1 MAPHTI
7 TLAGNTDSDGFRRE
21 ARALLAAL
29 VAPDEVDWVI
39 DAGAA
44 AQRFSRPAGPAGSRA
59 ATSAGITHPLVPR
72 SFMSMCETVILHNA
86 PLRFGLL
93 YRLLWRLVHE
103 PGLLHDP
110 RDRDRVQALHMA
122 QAVRR
127 DMRKMKT
134 LVHFSVVDDTP
145 GTQALYLAWFDPDHH
160 VVEAV
165 APFFARRFAQLRWA
179 ILTPERSVRWQGQML
194 EFGPGAPP
202 IAAAD
207 RLGRY
212 RDVFG
217 DLAARRQPALNNGR
231 GSAPA
236 RSSRPGSAP

>member
-7 TLAGNTDSDGFRRE
+7 TLAGNIDSDGFRRE
-21 ARALLAAL
+21 ARSLLAAL
-29 VAPDEVDWVI
+29 VAPDDVEWVI
-39 DAGAA
+39 DAKAA
-44 AQRFSRPAGPAGSRA
+44 TQCFSRPSGPAAPRA
-59 ATSAGITHPLVPR
+59 TASAGVTHPLVPR
-72 SFMSMCETVILHNA
+72 SFMSLCETVILHNA

-103 PGLLHDP
+103 PGLQYDP

-134 LVHFSVVDDTP
+134 LIHFDVVDDAP
-145 GTQALYLAWFDPDHH
+145 GAEGLYLAWFDPDHH

-202 IAAAD
+202 NAAAD
-207 RLGRY
+207 GLDRY
-212 RDVFG
+212 REVFEK
-217 DLAARRQPALNNGR
+217 LAARRQSAINSDK

-236 RSSRPGSAP
+236 RSSRPDSAP

>member
-1 MAPHTI
+1 MAEKHDAVEVI
-7 TLAGNTDSDGFRRE
+7 VAKRDGHELSDSQ
-21 ARALLAAL
+21 
-29 VAPDEVDWVI
+29 VDWVI

-103 PGLLHDP
+103 PGLQHDP

-194 EFGPGAPP
+194 EFGPGAPAT
-202 IAAAD
+202 AASD
-207 RLGRY
+207 GLGRY
-212 RDVFG
+212 REVFEKQ
-217 DLAARRQPALNNGR
+217 AARHPPAVN
-231 GSAPA
+231 
-236 RSSRPGSAP
+236 SSPSGGPDPGA

>member
-1 MAPHTI
+1 MAPHTV
-7 TLAGNTDSDGFRRE
+7 TLAGNIDSDGFRRE

-29 VAPDEVDWVI
+29 VAPDDVDWVI
-39 DAGAA
+39 DPRAA
-44 AQRFSRPAGPAGSRA
+44 TQRFSRPAGLSAPRSA
-59 ATSAGITHPLVPR
+59 SAGLTHPLVPR
-72 SFMSMCETVILHNA
+72 SFMSLCETVILHNA

-103 PGLLHDP
+103 PGLQYDP

-134 LVHFSVVDDTP
+134 LIHFDVVDDTP
-145 GTQALYLAWFDPDHH
+145 GAEGLYLAWFDPDHH

-194 EFGPGAPP
+194 EFGPGAPAT
-202 IAAAD
+202 AASD
-207 RLGRY
+207 GLGRY
-212 RDVFG
+212 REVFEK
-217 DLAARRQPALNNGR
+217 LAARHPPAVSSDR

-236 RSSRPGSAP
+236 RSSRPDSAP

>member
-7 TLAGNTDSDGFRRE
+7 TLAGNIDSDGFRRE
-21 ARALLAAL
+21 ARSLLAAL
-29 VAPDEVDWVI
+29 VAPDQVDWVI
-39 DAGAA
+39 DAGAET
-44 AQRFSRPAGPAGSRA
+44 QRFSRPAGLA
-59 ATSAGITHPLVPR
+59 ATRGAASAGITHPLVPR

-103 PGLLHDP
+103 PGLQHDP

-134 LVHFSVVDDTP
+134 LIHFSVVADAP
-145 GTQALYLAWFDPDHH
+145 GAQALHLAWFDPDHH

-179 ILTPERSVRWQGQML
+179 ILTPERSVRCQGQVL
-194 EFGPGAPP
+194 EFGPGVPP
-202 IAAAD
+202 NAAAD
-207 RLGRY
+207 GLERY
-212 RDVFG
+212 RNVFET
-217 DLAARRQPALNNGR
+217 LAARRQPAINSDR
-231 GSAPA
+231 GSASA
-236 RSSRPGSAP
+236 RNSRPGSAP